1 MKQLRLDASIR
12 TTGSV
17 TRSIAD
23 TAESS
28 WLAEHPSST
37 VTRRDI
43 GASPLPST
51 AWVTAVGAGHTRQDQ
66 RTPEQVGAVQ
76 LAATLGDELV
86 DADAYLFGVP
96 LYNFGVPAHFKMWVD
111 LLLTDPRLPSGG
123 PSPVAGR
130 PAVLVLARCGGYG
143 AGTPRGGWDHASPYI
158 RRILADVLGLDLHL
172 AEAELTLAP
181 MIAAMEPLRPLA
193 EVSPAKAHSLAA
205 EHGHVVARLLGGRAA

>member
-1 MKQLRLDASIR
+1 MKLFRLDASIR

-17 TRSIAD
+17 TRAIAD
-23 TAESS
+23 TAEYS

-51 AWVTAVGAGHTRQDQ
+51 AWVTAVGARHTPQDQ
-66 RTPEQVGAVQ
+66 RTPEQVDAVQ
-76 LAATLGDELV
+76 LAATLGDELI

-130 PAVLVLARCGGYG
+130 PSVLVLARGGGYG
-143 AGTPRGGWDHASPYI
+143 AGTPREGWDHASPYI
-158 RRILADVLGLDLHL
+158 LRILADVLGLDLHM

-181 MIAAMEPLRPLA
+181 MVAAMEPLRPLA
-193 EVSPAKAHSLAA
+193 EASLAKAHSLAA
-205 EHGHVVARLLGGRAA
+205 EHGRVVARLLGGRAA